1 MVKAVEFFILF
12 QLRRFLSAV
21 LLYKIL
27 TFTSRRRRRRLND
40 LGLLTAAF
48 SPLWPLG
55 MKTKEGLF
63 DVLNSPIYF
72 ELAFEQAAD
81 IFFGQSSLSQIKKA
95 NGFNKFQSSLS
106 SFASIKQLYSN
117 CSVTRFG
124 KFFPFWQIFKVNGK
138 RIR

>member
-27 TFTSRRRRRRLND
+27 TFTSRRRRRQRRRRRRRLND

-81 IFFGQSSLSQIKKA
+81 IFFGHSSLSQIKKA
-95 NGFNKFQSSLS
+95 NGFNKFQT
-106 SFASIKQLYSN
+106 SN
-117 CSVTRFG
+117 NCIAIAV
-124 KFFPFWQIFKVNGK
+124 
-138 RIR
+138 

>member
-12 QLRRFLSAV
+12 QLLRFLSAV

-27 TFTSRRRRRRLND
+27 TFTSRRRRRQRRRRRRRRLND

-106 SFASIKQLYSN
+106 NN
-117 CSVTRFG
+117 CIAIAV
-124 KFFPFWQIFKVNGK
+124 
-138 RIR
+138 

>member
-27 TFTSRRRRRRLND
+27 TFTSRRRRRQRRRRRRRRRRLND

-81 IFFGQSSLSQIKKA
+81 IFFGHSSLSQIKKA

-106 SFASIKQLYSN
+106 NN
-117 CSVTRFG
+117 CIAIAV
-124 KFFPFWQIFKVNGK
+124 
-138 RIR
+138 

>member
-27 TFTSRRRRRRLND
+27 TFTSRRRRRQRRRRRRRLND

-81 IFFGQSSLSQIKKA
+81 IFFGQSSLSQIKR
-95 NGFNKFQSSLS
+95 LM
-106 SFASIKQLYSN
+106 ASTNFRVAYQTI
-117 CSVTRFG
+117 V
-124 KFFPFWQIFKVNGK
+124 
-138 RIR
+138 

>member
-27 TFTSRRRRRRLND
+27 TFTSRRRRRQRRRRRLND
-40 LGLLTAAF
+40 LGLLTAAC

-106 SFASIKQLYSN
+106 NN
-117 CSVTRFG
+117 CIAIAV
-124 KFFPFWQIFKVNGK
+124 
-138 RIR
+138 

>member
-27 TFTSRRRRRRLND
+27 TFTSRRRRRRLHG

-106 SFASIKQLYSN
+106 NN
-117 CSVTRFG
+117 CIAIAV
-124 KFFPFWQIFKVNGK
+124 
-138 RIR
+138 

>member
-27 TFTSRRRRRRLND
+27 TFTSRRRRRRRLND

-48 SPLWPLG
+48 SPLGPLG

-63 DVLNSPIYF
+63 DVFNSPIYF

-95 NGFNKFQSSLS
+95 NGFNKFQSSLTTT
-106 SFASIKQLYSN
+106 KL
-117 CSVTRFG
+117 
-124 KFFPFWQIFKVNGK
+124 
-138 RIR
+138 